1 MGFAMAMEG
10 DCPVFLRRGAEMDPL
25 SEETGRLVQMGAWI
39 IVSPINGIEVETGL
53 SLMSP
58 GV

>member
-1 MGFAMAMEG
+1 
-10 DCPVFLRRGAEMDPL
+10 MDPL

-39 IVSPINGIEVETGL
+39 AVSPINGIEVETGL

>member
-1 MGFAMAMEG
+1 MG
-10 DCPVFLRRGAEMDPL
+10 PV
-25 SEETGRLVQMGAWI
+25 SEQTGKVGEMGAWI
-39 IVSPINGIEVETGL
+39 AVSSVNGIEVETGL

>member
-1 MGFAMAMEG
+1 
-10 DCPVFLRRGAEMDPL
+10 MDPL